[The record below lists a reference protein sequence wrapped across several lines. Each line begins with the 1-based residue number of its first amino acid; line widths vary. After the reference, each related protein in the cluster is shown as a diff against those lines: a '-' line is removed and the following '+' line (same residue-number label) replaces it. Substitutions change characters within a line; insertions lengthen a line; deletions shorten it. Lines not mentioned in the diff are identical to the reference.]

1 MRVKS
6 SNTNMNVRSK
16 DKTFSNEKSMRMTSK
31 ISRAMNDINI
41 QFESEL
47 YWNGNSSYL
56 VTGVKNQYEKIK
68 RSILFLNIRRL

>member
-1 MRVKS
+1 
-6 SNTNMNVRSK
+6 
-16 DKTFSNEKSMRMTSK
+16 MTSK
-31 ISRAMNDINI
+31 ITRAMNDINV

-68 RSILFLNIRRL
+68 RSIFLDILRL